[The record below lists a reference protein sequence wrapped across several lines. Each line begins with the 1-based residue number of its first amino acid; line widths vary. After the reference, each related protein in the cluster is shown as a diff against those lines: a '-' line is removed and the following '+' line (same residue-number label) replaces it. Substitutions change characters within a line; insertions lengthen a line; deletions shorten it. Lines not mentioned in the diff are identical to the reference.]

1 MKPSFLKKHEKKET
15 KKGEKKESP
24 FFEKKEKKA
33 GVEMPFKKGGR
44 VGCTGKK

>member
-1 MKPSFLKKHEKKET
+1 MKPNFLKKHEKKET

-44 VGCTGKK
+44 VCKGKK